1 MALTKFRTALGSG
14 ASLGDFLKF
23 GAWKGLILGDV
34 GQALFVHGPK
44 AEMIGEDCHGNKYFE
59 GKNLQQGRHRF
70 VVYHDLDNKD
80 PSTVPPQWH
89 SWLNYV
95 SDAAPGREEWPAIK
109 FAPAIHPKHPS
120 GTPQEYH
127 PKGHYL
133 NPQRR
138 QWKKMEFW
146 QP

>member
-1 MALTKFRTALGSG
+1 MPRRLTVCVRAR
-14 ASLGDFLKF
+14 
-23 GAWKGLILGDV
+23 
-34 GQALFVHGPK
+34 Q
-44 AEMIGEDCHGNKYFE
+44 
-59 GKNLQQGRHRF
+59 
-70 VVYHDLDNKD
+70 
-80 PSTVPPQWH
+80 
-89 SWLNYV
+89 
-95 SDAAPGREEWPAIK
+95 EEWPAIK